1 MNKILITGADG
12 LVGNAIKLIH
22 PKNTFYATRSD
33 ADLTNFME
41 TKMLFKWVKPT
52 EVIHLAAEVGGLGG
66 NIMHSGEYF
75 RNNVMVNI
83 NVLECARLSGVKK
96 LISFMSTCVFP
107 EKTTYP
113 LNENNI
119 HNGPPHPS
127 NFGYAY
133 AKRMLDIQSSVYRK
147 EWGCNYIVAIPTN
160 IYGPNDNWSLKDGHV
175 IPSLIHKIYLAK
187 KDGKPLVVWGTGKP
201 LREFIFSKDVAK
213 LSLWALRKYNEET
226 PIIFSGGQE
235 ISIKDLVNTIA
246 KLMDY
251 KGEITFDKTKPDGQF
266 RKPSDTKKLRKFLP
280 NLKLTPLEKGLK
292 VTIDWFIKNYP
303 KIRTYDR

>member
-1 MNKILITGADG
+1 MKKILVTGSDG

-22 PKNTFYATRSD
+22 PKNTFYATRDD

-66 NIMHSGEYF
+66 NIMHLGEYF
-75 RNNVMVNI
+75 RNNVMINV
-83 NVLECARLSGVKK
+83 NVLECARLSGVEK
-96 LISFMSTCVFP
+96 LVSFMSTCVFP

-113 LNENNI
+113 LNEKNI

-127 NFGYAY
+127 NFGYAH

-160 IYGPNDNWSLKDGHV
+160 IYGPHDNWSLKEGHV

-187 KDGKPLVVWGTGKP
+187 KDDKPLIVWGTGKP
-201 LREFIFSKDVAK
+201 LREFIFSKDVAR
-213 LSLWALRKYNEET
+213 LSLWSLKKYNEET
-226 PIIFSGGQE
+226 PIIFSGGGE
-235 ISIKDLVNTIA
+235 ISIKDLVLTIA

-251 KGEITFDKTKPDGQF
+251 RGEISFDKNKPDGQF
-266 RKPSDTKKLRKFLP
+266 RKPSDTKKLKKYLP

-292 VTIDWFIKNYP
+292 ITIDWFINNYP